1 MVVSVATGS
10 HPRNVIAKKGKDNT
24 PFPFFGWRKPGQG
37 QITFT
42 WFFPPLSF
50 RAPSRLLPERP
61 DHPLSF
67 HHPQEPPVLELALE
81 LPAEAE
87 AVELALPSYRILRT
101 LELKRR
107 GLFPTIK

>member
-1 MVVSVATGS
+1 M
-10 HPRNVIAKKGKDNT
+10 
-24 PFPFFGWRKPGQG
+24 
-37 QITFT
+37 TFT
-42 WFFPPLSF
+42 WFFLPLSF

-61 DHPLSF
+61 DRPLSF
-67 HHPQEPPVLELALE
+67 HHPQELPLLELALE

-87 AVELALPSYRILRT
+87 AAELALLFYRILRT